1 MTEKM
6 KELKRGEAS
15 MPLGALDP
23 SDVMD
28 KENCSVR
35 TINSS
40 NGADR
45 EEQCHNVKC
54 LFGLEHLPC
63 DYDYIAYDENCTF
76 NIRLP
81 ISRNLQEVYLS
92 NVLYPEYGVG
102 LLWSR
107 TWNRLRA
114 LDTGPQDDLPKLRT
128 CYQPNKLRK
137 IDASFENILF
147 SSFVTRAGDPY
158 LYYKQ

>member
-1 MTEKM
+1 MVHGDYEDTTIM
-6 KELKRGEAS
+6 GLVYDCINTTYPFKRQ
-15 MPLGALDP
+15 
-23 SDVMD
+23 
-28 KENCSVR
+28 
-35 TINSS
+35 
-40 NGADR
+40 
-45 EEQCHNVKC
+45 EQCEFLKC
-54 LFGLEHLPC
+54 AFNMEHLPC
-63 DYDYIAYDENCTF
+63 DYDYIAYDDNCTF
-76 NIRLP
+76 TTRLP

-92 NVLYPEYGVG
+92 NALYPEYGVG